1 MERAVP
7 SPVREGLAGGHLYLL
22 ENLTDVA
29 CIIFQSKVLS

>member
-7 SPVREGLAGGHLYLL
+7 SQVREGLAGGHLYLL

-29 CIIFQSKVLS
+29 GIMFQSKVLF

>member
-7 SPVREGLAGGHLYLL
+7 SQVREGLARGHLYLL

-29 CIIFQSKVLS
+29 CIIFQSKVLF